1 MRIGFLTMG
10 KLSGRAFSTDL
21 EIKKLKAEEKT
32 YWVKDLL
39 STGLFIEVSPKG
51 GKTWQFRYTVN
62 GKQERVKLGKYPQLS
77 LNQARINRAVY
88 EETYVFKGLSKDQVK
103 LEAEKLKERN
113 ILFSEMA
120 QKFAERKIIGQIK
133 NQKAM
138 QAYISN
144 DILPIIGDLSLQEI
158 KYSHIDKIINR
169 KLDQGFPS
177 AAHQI
182 RQLLKRIFEMAIDLE
197 YIEKSPVKKTILEV
211 QLQSKPKQRALSVE
225 EMTEFYTTLLRS
237 NSARATKLGLLL
249 SLLVLIRKSEL
260 TQAKWEHINFETG
273 IWHIPRPKGWENA
286 KYSSEPFNV
295 YMSEQVKTILREL
308 KKLAGDSEYILP
320 GRTPDKPISRTVF
333 NMAINAVLRKM
344 PEFGHFTVHDIR
356 RTAASILNNLGYN
369 SDIIEKCLNHKMLGI
384 RGIYNHAEYEL
395 QRKEMMQKWG
405 DHVFSLIPIVTFYVE
420 T

>member
-1 MRIGFLTMG
+1 MG
-10 KLSGRAFSTDL
+10 KLSGRTFSTDL
-21 EIKKLKAEEKT
+21 EIKKLKPEEKT
-32 YWVKDLL
+32 YWVKDL
-39 STGLFIEVSPKG
+39 SSSGLFIEVSPKG
-51 GKTWQFRYTVN
+51 GKTWQYRYTVN

-103 LEAEKLKERN
+103 LEAEKLKEKN

-144 DILPIIGDLSLQEI
+144 DILPIIGDLPLQEI

-197 YIEKSPVKKTILEV
+197 YIEKSPVKKTILDM
-211 QLQSKPKQRALSVE
+211 QLQNKPKQRALSVE
-225 EMTEFYTTLLRS
+225 EMTEFYTALLRS

-273 IWHIPRPKGWENA
+273 IWYIPRPKGWENA

-295 YMSEQVKTILREL
+295 YMSTQVKAILLEL

-384 RGIYNHAEYEL
+384 RGIYNHAEYEG
-395 QRKEMMQKWG
+395 QRKEMMQNW
-405 DHVFSLIPIVTFYVE
+405 SNYVQ
-420 T
+420 TALPAMNFFIDL

>member
-1 MRIGFLTMG
+1 MG
-10 KLSGRAFSTDL
+10 KLSSRTFSTDL
-21 EIKKLKAEEKT
+21 EIKNLKAESKT
-32 YWVKDLL
+32 YWVKDLA
-39 STGLFIEVSPKG
+39 SSGLFLEVSTRG
-51 GKTWQFRYTVN
+51 GKTWQYRYTVN

-77 LNQARINRAVY
+77 LNQARINRAAY
-88 EETYVFKGLSKDQVK
+88 EETYVVKGLSKNQIK
-103 LEAEKLKERN
+103 LEAKKLKEKN

-120 QKFAERKIIGQIK
+120 QKFAERKIVGQIK

-144 DILPIIGDLSLQEI
+144 DILPIIGDLPLQEI

-197 YIEKSPVKKTILEV
+197 YIEKSPVKKTILDM
-211 QLQSKPKQRALSVE
+211 QLQGKPKQRALSIE
-225 EMTEFYTTLLRS
+225 EMIEFYTSLLRS
-237 NSARATKLGLLL
+237 NSARATKLGLML

-260 TQAKWEHINFETG
+260 TQAKWEHINFDTG
-273 IWHIPRPKGWENA
+273 IWHIPSPKGWENA

-295 YMSEQVKTILREL
+295 YMSEQVKTILKEL

-356 RTAASILNNLGYN
+356 RTATSILNNLGYN

-384 RGIYNHAEYEL
+384 RGIYNHAEYES
-395 QRKEMMQKWG
+395 QRKEMMQNW
-405 DHVFSLIPIVTFYVE
+405 SNYVQ
-420 T
+420 TALPAMNFFIDI